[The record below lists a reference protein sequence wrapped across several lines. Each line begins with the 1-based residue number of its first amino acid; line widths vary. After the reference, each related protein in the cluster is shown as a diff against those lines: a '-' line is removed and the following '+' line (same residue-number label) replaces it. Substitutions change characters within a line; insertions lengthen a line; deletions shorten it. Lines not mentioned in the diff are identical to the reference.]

1 MIFDVNNPDTFLER
15 CVAAKAN
22 SIYGTDY
29 SLADARF
36 DTQTFRF
43 YNGSEYIAR
52 LIGLDVR
59 FDRRGYSESI
69 PLADI
74 YNDTSEVVEEWEH
87 HNVAKYDTSM
97 DPISPNFD
105 ISTWAQTPVTTQSVV
120 LMNITKETTVGD
132 VAIVPEH
139 RCDIEDTQAHLASQF
154 MQAYGIDVLI
164 AHKYNGY
171 VLTFRKVD

>member
-1 MIFDVNNPDTFLER
+1 MIFDVNNPNTFFER

-22 SIYGTDY
+22 DIYGTHY

-52 LIGLDVR
+52 LVGPNVR
-59 FDRRGYSESI
+59 FDRRGY
-69 PLADI
+69 LHDI
-74 YNDTSEVVEEWEH
+74 DVALLQTEQSDIVEEWEH
-87 HNVAKYDTSM
+87 HN
-97 DPISPNFD
+97 
-105 ISTWAQTPVTTQSVV
+105 TQSVV

-139 RCDIEDTQAHLASQF
+139 RCDNEDTQAQLASQF
-154 MQAYGIDVLI
+154 MQAYGIDTLI

>member
-1 MIFDVNNPDTFLER
+1 MIFDANNPDTFFER

-22 SIYGTDY
+22 DIYGTHY

-52 LIGLDVR
+52 LVGLNVR
-59 FDRRGYSESI
+59 FDRRGY
-69 PLADI
+69 LQDVVV
-74 YNDTSEVVEEWEH
+74 DDLMRDQHFVVEEWEFN
-87 HNVAKYDTSM
+87 NVLKSSAPPSR
-97 DPISPNFD
+97 
-105 ISTWAQTPVTTQSVV
+105 VV
-120 LMNITKETTVGD
+120 INLTKETVIGD
-132 VAIVPEH
+132 VTIVPEH
-139 RCDIEDTQAHLASQF
+139 RCDTEDTQAQLASQF
-154 MQAYGIDVLI
+154 MQAYGIDTLI